1 MDELHSAIHDLS
13 DVGKERKYKQLRD
26 YATPEAI
33 KGSETEQLVY
43 KLLLTLDGI
52 KDVQLAKRGS
62 ILDDEW
68 KVDLAV
74 TTTTERTYLF
84 QVKSS
89 ERAASAAQ
97 LQYPDVPVIWLDT
110 TKPEQRQLLLVEMV
124 SFLHGQVAIK
134 PTMKDAVRKRKALL
148 QRGIKRLDTRLDS
161 RTFPVEERYYLQV
174 LGLALMQGDVLIL
187 GL

>member
-1 MDELHSAIHDLS
+1 MLTQHIEGQELVTLNMDELHSAIHDLS

-33 KGSETEQLVY
+33 KGNETEQLVY

-52 KDVQLAKRGS
+52 KDVHLAKRGS

-68 KVDLAV
+68 KVDLVV
-74 TTTTERTYLF
+74 TTTTRSTYLF

-89 ERAASAAQ
+89 KRAASAAQ

-110 TKPEQRQLLLVEMV
+110 TKPEQRPHLLVEMV

-134 PTMKDAVRKRKALL
+134 
-148 QRGIKRLDTRLDS
+148 RLDTRLDG